1 MKAYLFSIILITS
14 FTQISFGQDNPFLAL
29 QEIDLTENNC
39 ELEKW
44 YEGFK
49 KHKKDYKNY
58 KDHIELLTQKI
69 NNIDSNQCIQSEQ
82 LDTLTGRLYYHL
94 GIAYRKTNL
103 IEQSHAS
110 YNKALEIFETYANSK
125 ILAIT
130 YRKLGKIWRL
140 KKDFT
145 KANDYFENSERICLE
160 NKIGSSLHRAY
171 QEMITNYLYWNR
183 KEDTLTVNE
192 IYLKAKAINHP
203 KIKEEDR
210 LGIETNRALIY
221 WKVKNYNK
229 ALDIYIDSE
238 VRYRKLLVEY
248 RLNKSEKEIKE
259 LLTNHTKTLLNIAKL
274 QFKLSQFDKAD
285 ERFTE
290 IEELIEKDKV
300 YSHDKHFYQDYLTAK
315 AVFYEKQNQFENAL
329 EEYQKILKSLSL
341 NFTYQTIYQ
350 NPSPNQI
357 VGNPYL
363 LTTLADKAEI
373 FKKMYAQT
381 SNKTNLTQALNCYEL
396 SYAAAD
402 EMRKNYSF
410 ENANTYLSDY
420 TYSYYEKAIE
430 LCQTLAEVFP
440 EQQNEYQQKAFEIAQ
455 RSSMKTLFW
464 KINSK
469 YAEKNLPQ
477 ATKIKL
483 NVLRKDITDLERKI
497 DEDLNNNSL
506 KTKRFE
512 TQQELEATINIAQKL
527 TVYNKFKPNLINQK
541 KMQTNLNS
549 NQALL
554 NYFVGDSLIYCFLVT
569 KNKFQIIE
577 IENPKVI
584 IKKVVDFRNAI
595 DANEIAN
602 DLAHQ
607 LYQQLLQ
614 NILTEFPNQIN
625 SLIIIPDGIL
635 SALPFEALQKT
646 NNYNDYLLKH
656 YTISYDLHS
665 YFLTK
670 TKTQSNPI
678 KISAASFSV
687 EDFSNWESMQL
698 PYLPN
703 SKKETDNLNSFVKGA
718 TFPQATK
725 QQFLQHFSNASIVHV
740 SSHAQADTLDA
751 ANSCIIFS
759 RNNEAE
765 IDDLLTRDEILN
777 YKCTA
782 EMIVLS
788 ACETGV
794 GKLNKGEGIASLAR
808 AFRTIGSKSE
818 VMSLWKIYDGTTAI
832 IMTSFYKFL
841 KKGYPK
847 NKALQKAKLQ
857 YLKNQ
862 STDSRKH
869 PKNWAGL
876 VLQGNVEAL
885 F

>member
-1 MKAYLFSIILITS
+1 MKYLYLTTSIVLGFSFLSLAEQNLSIDLKAWYKQFKIEKPIDYDSLIRFTNQKIVELEGFQFISIDKQKEKEKYKGHLNLRLGNAYREVN
-14 FTQISFGQDNPFLAL
+14 QIELAL
-29 QEIDLTENNC
+29 ESYENAI
-39 ELEKW
+39 KF
-44 YEGFK
+44 YQFSGYSK
-49 KHKKDYKNY
+49 G
-58 KDHIELLTQKI
+58 
-69 NNIDSNQCIQSEQ
+69 S
-82 LDTLTGRLYYHL
+82 L
-94 GIAYRKTNL
+94 GHSYMNA
-103 IEQSHAS
+103 AS
-110 YNKALEIFETYANSK
+110 VY
-125 ILAIT
+125 
-130 YRKLGKIWRL
+130 RL
-140 KKDFT
+140 KKDFVKSNAFYEAAERIYKENKKYKDLFDVYFEQINNYDLEGLSPFNPNIIKLYQKAKQIEGIDEWKKISLELIVTCQQFVENEKYNDAISIIDEAIKVFEDNGFTNLKIETLIGKADLLIKKMKRYDEAKKVLDLIDEIVETQSVNLKLYNAEAYLLLT
-145 KANDYFENSERICLE
+145 KA
-160 NKIGSSLHRAY
+160 AY
-171 QEMITNYLYWNR
+171 
-183 KEDTLTVNE
+183 
-192 IYLKAKAINHP
+192 
-203 KIKEEDR
+203 
-210 LGIETNRALIY
+210 
-221 WKVKNYNK
+221 
-229 ALDIYIDSE
+229 
-238 VRYRKLLVEY
+238 
-248 RLNKSEKEIKE
+248 
-259 LLTNHTKTLLNIAKL
+259 HTA
-274 QFKLSQFDKAD
+274 LSQYHQA
-285 ERFTE
+285 
-290 IEELIEKDKV
+290 
-300 YSHDKHFYQDYLTAK
+300 
-315 AVFYEKQNQFENAL
+315 QNYHQ
-329 EEYQKILKSLSL
+329 QILKFINPL
-341 NFTYQTIYQ
+341 FTYKTIYQ

-402 EMRKNYSF
+402 EMRKKYSF

-512 TQQELEATINIAQKL
+512 TQQELEATINIAEKL

-541 KMQTNLNS
+541 KLQTNLKP

-765 IDDLLTRDEILN
+765 SDDLLTRDEILN